1 MAEKVIV
8 DGNLI
13 LEALENLL
21 SNYPFHPGLW
31 TLYAVNKRLAVYK
44 PGLGKSIEIRDY
56 YRVTDP
62 WLGSVTGSIRDII
75 ARDDKTKDECW
86 YAYATVRVDDE
97 NMEMYWI
104 PREWVKRI
112 IVNECK
118 NFVLLPYEF
127 CCRQILKRSDCKIV
141 RCQSHLIPSKFFVDR
156 YYFHVGCGACNQ
168 EISTIIA
175 DFPMYVGIRQ
185 LVLALEDESVTMKP
199 ESVMHLL
206 SGDDACEMKLENIRR
221 SDEKPR
227 IVSSTYVRSILQHIL
242 MCVDCNKNLK
252 KFLSV
257 LKQCLNK
264 TDPLRDY
271 DEISCELFLNNIIPC
286 NKYVIDGEFDEMRE
300 SAYNAILSQYPI
312 EQDPHEIVNNFIM
325 NYYVSE

>member
-1 MAEKVIV
+1 MAGEVIL

-21 SNYPFHPGLW
+21 SNYPFHPVLW

-62 WLGSVTGSIRDII
+62 WLGGVTDSIRDII
-75 ARDDKTKDECW
+75 ARDDTTKDECW
-86 YAYATVRVDDE
+86 YAYATIRDGD

-112 IVNECK
+112 VVNERK

-127 CCRQILKRSDCKIV
+127 CCRQVLKRSDCKIV
-141 RCQSHLIPSKFFVDR
+141 RCQSHLIPSKFFVDP
-156 YYFHVGCGACNQ
+156 YYFHVGCGPCNQ

-185 LVLALEDESVTMKP
+185 LVLALEDENVTMKP
-199 ESVMHLL
+199 ELVMHLL
-206 SGDDACEMKLENIRR
+206 SGDDACEMKLENIRK
-221 SDEKPR
+221 SDTLEELC
-227 IVSSTYVRSILQHIL
+227 IVNSVYVRNILQHIL

-257 LKQCLNK
+257 LQ
-264 TDPLRDY
+264 
-271 DEISCELFLNNIIPC
+271 
-286 NKYVIDGEFDEMRE
+286 
-300 SAYNAILSQYPI
+300 
-312 EQDPHEIVNNFIM
+312 
-325 NYYVSE
+325 